1 METTQQGVVKKESM
15 YTMLQQPAAMSDE
28 GNIATNWREWKS
40 AFDYYLIAIGKE
52 TATSREKCALFMHV
66 IGKCGRDILE
76 ELDLDDE
83 SKQDYSVLVSKF
95 ANHCDPARN
104 VNYVRHVFFDT
115 YQRDEGFDKFLSTL
129 KLKSKAC
136 EFGQLRNSL
145 ILTQLIRGIKDN
157 DMRERLLS
165 KPKLELENAVS
176 WCRAA
181 ETASRQAQ
189 RCVSGGEAGPA
200 QAGAGDLALEE
211 LRARPRTA
219 VPRYQQP
226 RGRDTR
232 PVPQQERSRDTGAK
246 CDRCG
251 RKHNAGEKCWAR
263 NVKCYRCDKI
273 GHFAKMCRSRFVS
286 ELDQLSDSEDR
297 ADCAELRESLLCT
310 LSIEEV
316 GNNNDAWYNDIFVND
331 KIVNFKLDS
340 GAEVSVMSLEVFKEA
355 GFCENI
361 LKKNNAIIREVSKSK
376 LPVVGYFEPILRHGK
391 YQCKQKVYVLNLNC
405 SNLLGLRACRELN
418 LLSRQVYVEELA
430 HYQID
435 ETVFEGI
442 GCLPYIYKIEIDKN
456 VPPVVNSSRKVPIKI
471 MPRLKE
477 ELEKVQ
483 ACNIIIKEDS
493 PTNWVSNIVIV
504 ERPGKLRVCLDPHH
518 LNKAVRRCHF
528 QLPTIEEV
536 TCNLIGAKYFS
547 KLDAKNGFWML
558 KLDEASSKYI
568 RDTVW

>member
-189 RCVSGGEAGPA
+189 RCADGGEALRRPA
-200 QAGAGDLALEE
+200 LATSRSRSCA
-211 LRARPRTA
+211 RARAQRRRVISSRGDGIR
-219 VPRYQQP
+219 VPCH
-226 RGRDTR
+226 
-232 PVPQQERSRDTGAK
+232 S
-246 CDRCG
+246 
-251 RKHNAGEKCWAR
+251 R
-263 NVKCYRCDKI
+263 NVLETQEQSVI
-273 GHFAKMCRSRFVS
+273 GA
-286 ELDQLSDSEDR
+286 
-297 ADCAELRESLLCT
+297 
-310 LSIEEV
+310 
-316 GNNNDAWYNDIFVND
+316 
-331 KIVNFKLDS
+331 
-340 GAEVSVMSLEVFKEA
+340 
-355 GFCENI
+355 
-361 LKKNNAIIREVSKSK
+361 
-376 LPVVGYFEPILRHGK
+376 
-391 YQCKQKVYVLNLNC
+391 
-405 SNLLGLRACRELN
+405 
-418 LLSRQVYVEELA
+418 
-430 HYQID
+430 
-435 ETVFEGI
+435 
-442 GCLPYIYKIEIDKN
+442 
-456 VPPVVNSSRKVPIKI
+456 VVNI
-471 MPRLKE
+471 M
-477 ELEKVQ
+477 
-483 ACNIIIKEDS
+483 
-493 PTNWVSNIVIV
+493 
-504 ERPGKLRVCLDPHH
+504 RV
-518 LNKAVRRCHF
+518 KSVGR
-528 QLPTIEEV
+528 V
-536 TCNLIGAKYFS
+536 
-547 KLDAKNGFWML
+547 M
-558 KLDEASSKYI
+558 
-568 RDTVW
+568 